1 MSNIRKCKACSR
13 PVKGHP
19 GPYGLAKCKNDPLE
33 TDDVRDDNI
42 SEAEITKNVQ
52 VEIAHEYLDSKSNS
66 SKIDI
71 KENNIVR
78 NLSKQKEILEQAK
91 NVSPEEDMDDN
102 VTELEQTSNEDCLE
116 SEVENDL
123 EGSEDDND
131 ASHYL
136 ETSGEVPVTLASKLI
151 YKDAET
157 VNFEEDDTSIHDEEG
172 ATSIHDEEVK
182 EAEEPTPNYEIPDCS
197 LGEASLCFGKSAS
210 KDERTRLESRSDANV
225 DIRNLIL
232 GRDFVLC
239 LCDNF
244 DCECDGEVHFT
255 KILEGETGVVEH
267 LYFDPLSD
275 LETDLETDLDT
286 DLKPK
291 LTFTKTGWKAKEP
304 NCIKFKLGGVSTPG
318 VISSTGQVVLTAS
331 RVVEMVKGRKELSTV
346 IQGRLALSLKLGAEY
361 AKKGFKNPMKFKDI
375 ECNLYMIEDDEGED
389 EETVRGDEG
398 MEEDGALEGSVF
410 ST

>member
-42 SEAEITKNVQ
+42 SEAEITKNVE
-52 VEIAHEYLDSKSNS
+52 VEIAHEYVDSKSNS

-71 KENNIVR
+71 KENNIVT
-78 NLSKQKEILEQAK
+78 NLSKQKEILEQAH
-91 NVSPEEDMDDN
+91 NVSPEEDMDDD
-102 VTELEQTSNEDCLE
+102 VTEPEQTSNEDCLD

-136 ETSGEVPVTLASKLI
+136 ETSGEVTVPLAARLV
-151 YKDAET
+151 YEDA
-157 VNFEEDDTSIHDEEG
+157 VNHEEDVTSVHDDED
-172 ATSIHDEEVK
+172 ATSIHDEEI
-182 EAEEPTPNYEIPDCS
+182 EAAEEPTSINEIADCS

-210 KDERTRLESRSDANV
+210 KYERTRLESRSDANV
-225 DIRNLIL
+225 DIRNLIM

-255 KILEGETGVVEH
+255 KSLEGETGVVEH
-267 LYFDPLSD
+267 LFMDPLSD
-275 LETDLETDLDT
+275 VET

-389 EETVRGDEG
+389 ETVRGDEG